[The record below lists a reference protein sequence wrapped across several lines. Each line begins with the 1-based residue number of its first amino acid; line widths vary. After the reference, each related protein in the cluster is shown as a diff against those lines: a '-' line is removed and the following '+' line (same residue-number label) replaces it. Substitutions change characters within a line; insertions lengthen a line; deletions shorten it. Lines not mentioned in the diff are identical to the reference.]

1 MHTFSTTTP
10 ITTGLFFGFVYTW
23 WNPTHSAKTTRDHRG
38 FKYIGLFL
46 ITFYFFQQ
54 QISKVRCIIE
64 NAVSILA
71 HRWQILLTT
80 VQQDPITIAIIVE
93 ICVNLHSFLRLSCNL
108 KRWHWQRKC
117 QPPIYSGSWQAFA
130 FMHNAEWTTVTT
142 SRSNS
147 GRFSC
152 KETAGVFEVVLQLN
166 CWFCSL
172 TGFYYDTNTLVI
184 INNLFFVYDYKGCFC
199 YLVFWKVL

>member
-10 ITTGLFFGFVYTW
+10 ITTGLYFGFVYTW
-23 WNPTHSAKTTRDHRG
+23 WNPTHSAKTTRDQRG

-46 ITFYFFQQ
+46 ITFYFFKQ

-64 NAVSILA
+64 NAFSILA

-80 VQQDPITIAIIVE
+80 VQYDPITMAIIVE

-117 QPPIYSGSWQAFA
+117 QPPISSGSWRAF
-130 FMHNAEWTTVTT
+130 HNVDWTTVTT
-142 SRSNS
+142 SRIPNGTVQLQRNS
-147 GRFSC
+147 WSVWSC
-152 KETAGVFEVVLQLN
+152 TSTQLLVLFPDRIA
-166 CWFCSL
+166 WSDS
-172 TGFYYDTNTLVI
+172 TMIRT
-184 INNLFFVYDYKGCFC
+184 
-199 YLVFWKVL
+199 